1 MMQSHRPVGV
11 LFCTLALLS
20 AGITVSSAETPEST
34 TSVSH
39 SLPPIA
45 RVIPVADTT
54 HGDVR
59 VDDYAWMRD
68 RDDPEVIAYLEA
80 ENTYTEAMMS
90 HTEQFQE
97 DLYDEIIGRIKETD
111 LTVPY
116 RKDGYFYYW
125 RSEEGKQYRIFCRK
139 TGSLEAEEE
148 ILLDENILAEGRDYF
163 DVGTVSMSPN
173 HLMVAYSVDNTGA
186 EHFTLQVLDLVTG
199 ELLPDVLEDVDY
211 DVEWA
216 NDHRTLFYTTMGEAE
231 RTDTLGRHV
240 LGTDREDDVLIHH
253 EPDESYWVSVYRTR
267 SDEFLILGIGKR
279 TSSEEWILCAD
290 DPLGD
295 FELIE
300 PRTPDMEYYI
310 SHHGDDFYIRT
321 NAGGK
326 NFEVVKA
333 PVETP
338 SREHWTSVVP
348 HRDDVRIERLSC
360 FRNHLVVAEREKGL
374 RQVRIMNLADGT
386 EHYVEFPE
394 PTYSVWPG
402 DNEEYDTELVRYS
415 YSSLVTP
422 RSIYD
427 YNMNTR
433 EQELLKQTEVLGGYD
448 ATLYRS
454 ERVYATADDG
464 TEVPI
469 SLVYRKDRFESG
481 RNPLTLNGYGAY
493 GSSMDPWFSSA
504 RLSLL
509 NRGVVVAIAHVRGGG
524 EMGEEW
530 YEQGKMFN
538 KKNTFTDFIA
548 CAEHLVDEGYGDPDR
563 AGMTGGSAGGLLV
576 GAVLNMRPDLFSLAV
591 ASVPFIDVL
600 NTMLDASIPLTVGEY
615 EEWGNPNEPEYYE
628 YIKSY
633 SPYDNV
639 GPHEYP
645 GVLVTASLNDP
656 RVQYWE
662 PAKWVAK
669 LRANWVTDS
678 TVLLKMNMGA
688 GHGGASGRYDWYR
701 DIAFRYA
708 FILDSFGAAGDEE

>member
-1 MMQSHRPVGV
+1 MSNVRGSLRV
-11 LFCTLALLS
+11 LCCTAILLS
-20 AGITVSSAETPEST
+20 LAGGSRAAEHAGSQPS
-34 TSVSH
+34 
-39 SLPPIA
+39 PPVA
-45 RVIPVADTT
+45 RVVPVADTT

-59 VDDYAWMRD
+59 VDNYAWMRD
-68 RDDPEVIAYLEA
+68 RDNPEVIGYLEA
-80 ENTYTEAMMS
+80 ENAYTETMTS
-90 HTEQFQE
+90 HTKEFQE
-97 DLYDEIIGRIKETD
+97 DLYDEIVARIKETD

-139 TGSLEAEEE
+139 TGSLEADEE
-148 ILLDENILAEGRDYF
+148 ILLDQNALAEGLDYF

-173 HLMVAYSVDNTGA
+173 HMMLAYSVDSTGA
-186 EHFTLQVLDLVTG
+186 EHFTLHVLDLVTG
-199 ELLPDVLEDVDY
+199 ENLPDVLEDVDY
-211 DVEWA
+211 GVEWA
-216 NDHRTLFYTTMGEAE
+216 NDNETIFYTTMDDAE
-231 RTDTLGRHV
+231 RTDKLWRHV

-253 EPDESYWVSVYRTR
+253 EKDESYWVSVYRTR

-279 TSSEEWILCAD
+279 TSSEEWILRAD
-290 DPLGD
+290 DPFGE

-300 PRTPDMEYYI
+300 PRTPDVEYYV
-310 SHHGDDFYIRT
+310 SHHGDDFYVRT

-326 NFEVVKA
+326 NFEVVVA

-338 SREHWTSVVP
+338 SREHWTSVIP
-348 HRDDVRIERLSC
+348 HRDDVKVERINC
-360 FRNHLVVAEREKGL
+360 FRDHLVVAERERGL
-374 RQVRIMNLADGT
+374 RQVRIMNLEDGT
-386 EHYVEFPE
+386 EHYIGFPE

-402 DNEEYDTELVRYS
+402 DNEEYDTQIVRYT

-422 RSIYD
+422 RSVYD

-448 ATLYRS
+448 QALYESR
-454 ERVYATADDG
+454 RLYATASDG

-469 SLVYRKDRFESG
+469 SLVYRKDSFESG
-481 RNPLTLNGYGAY
+481 DSPLLLDGYGAY

-509 NRGVVVAIAHVRGGG
+509 DRGVVFALAHVRGGG

-530 YEQGKMFN
+530 YEQGKMLN
-538 KKNTFTDFIA
+538 KRNTFTDFIA
-548 CAEHLVDEGYGDPDR
+548 CAEHLIDEGYGDPER
-563 AGMTGGSAGGLLV
+563 TGMTGGSAGGLLI

-591 ASVPFIDVL
+591 ASVPFVDVL
-600 NTMLDASIPLTVGEY
+600 TTMLDASIPLTVGEY
-615 EEWGNPNEPEYYE
+615 EEWGNPNEPEYYD

-639 GPHEYP
+639 GPYEYP
-645 GVLVTASLNDP
+645 DVLVTGSLNDP

-662 PAKWVAK
+662 PAKWTAK
-669 LRANWVTDS
+669 LRSNWSTDS
-678 TVLLKMNMGA
+678 MLLLKMNMGA

-701 DIAFRYA
+701 EVAFRYA
-708 FILDSFGAAGDEE
+708 FILDSFGATGLSGE